1 MKRTLLALGTLVLAW
16 PVPLSLLGAQG
27 VIAGI
32 VTDPGRRP
40 VASAAV
46 RAARDGGTVREALT
60 DGQGA
65 FRLAA
70 LPAGLYTVTVR
81 RVGYREAELPLVRV
95 AEGQT
100 VSLSVVLT
108 QAARQLSTIQVVSS
122 PTAVDVSRP
131 DLTISIDRRFS
142 ALLPSAREASSLIA
156 VVPGARKD
164 QLWGGAPGVSN
175 DYQLDGVSMSHPG
188 IGGDVLAL
196 SVDWIERVEVG
207 GLGLGAEHGDFQGG
221 VVNAITRTGTNER
234 QGALR
239 LNFDSERLTASN
251 LVRDEIGLE
260 PAGRREVGGELLGP
274 IVRDRL
280 FYFIGG
286 QMVEHRLRA
295 PDLSTPA
302 RDFQR
307 VRERHRDGRGLAKL
321 TWLPASGQRLDV
333 LGGLSVLDVDNAGL
347 DGVNDA
353 TALGRRERPTVFY
366 ELAWSS
372 AGSSAGSLVLKVAGF
387 RASDTRRGYAG
398 PDVPGVQLMQ
408 AGLMPAYQNASF
420 DERRDPSRAGGTVE
434 WTRALRAAGTDHR
447 LVVGGEVSRGGWREE
462 RTRNGGMT
470 WRPYPAFLT
479 SFDPRNATTWRTVGS
494 DWGGEVR
501 LRSDVASEAL
511 FAQDYVAIGSR
522 LTVTPGL
529 RYGHWS
535 GFLRPHCGSVS
546 PCYRFEAVRD
556 DAVDP
561 RIGLA
566 WDVRGR
572 GDLAL
577 KAHWGRYHQGMHALF
592 FDRAHGANVY
602 TNERF
607 YYAGPQLVSGLQT
620 FTVAERDD
628 PRTGF
633 STTWR
638 EFIRDEV
645 GRVERY
651 RQPYVDQLVV
661 GIEKA
666 FGASWKGA
674 LLFTDRVNRDIVGL
688 VDRNRSSNYTRVHDT
703 RVEHRFVNGRVRDAH
718 GNRLVLPLLYVANK
732 DIREYL
738 LDCLPGPTDPCR
750 VFGLTRADLGRIP
763 WNPDIVLTTVP
774 DARRHYRQLTGSLR
788 ARHDWWEGEGSLTV
802 ARLRGNVPGVT
813 GYGTAGTRFSAGAFV
828 RPNEAINASGPLPDA
843 LELQGRVWLTARL
856 PKSLQAGV
864 LFTHTRGERFAP
876 SFEINERYVYL
887 DSTGALIP
895 YRVFTS
901 VLGQSV
907 FVEPRGSR
915 RYGSREEMDLR
926 VEWRWGRHVIS
937 ADAFNVLFSNA
948 ITLINTNIGDES
960 PSDPNS
966 FFAAT
971 RRRVAPPTVRLGIRS
986 EWGR

>member
-1 MKRTLLALGTLVLAW
+1 MKRTLLALGTLVLAGTI
-16 PVPLSLLGAQG
+16 PRSVLLAQG
-27 VIAGI
+27 AIVGI
-32 VTDPGRRP
+32 VVDAERRP
-40 VASAAV
+40 VAATAV
-46 RAARDGGTVREALT
+46 RAVRDGEVVRDGLT

-65 FRLAA
+65 FRLAG

-81 RVGYREAELPLVRV
+81 RVGHREAELPFVRV
-95 AEGQT
+95 ADGQT

-131 DLTISIDRRFS
+131 DLTMSIDRSFS
-142 ALLPSAREASSLIA
+142 ALLPSTREASGLIA

-175 DYQLDGVSMSHPG
+175 DYQLDGISMSHPG

-221 VVNAITRTGTNER
+221 VVNAITRTGTSQR

-239 LNFDSERLTASN
+239 MSVESERLTASN
-251 LVRDEIGLE
+251 LVRDDVGLE
-260 PAGRREVGGELLGP
+260 PAGRREAGGELLGP
-274 IVRDRL
+274 IARDRL
-280 FYFIGG
+280 FYFVAG
-286 QMVEHRLRA
+286 QLVEHRLRA
-295 PDLSTPA
+295 PDPATPA

-333 LGGLSVLDVDNAGL
+333 LGGLSVLGIEHAGI
-347 DGVNDA
+347 DGVDDA
-353 TALGRRERPTVFY
+353 TALSRIDRPTVFY
-366 ELAWSS
+366 EVAWTS
-372 AGSSAGSLVLKVAGF
+372 AATSRGSIAVKLAGF
-387 RASDTRRGYAG
+387 RASETRRGYAG
-398 PDVPGVQLMQ
+398 PGVPGVQVMQ
-408 AGLMPAYQNASF
+408 AGLMPAFQNAPF
-420 DERRDPSRAGGTVE
+420 DERREPSRAGATVE
-434 WTRALRAAGTDHR
+434 WTRVLRAAGAQHR
-447 LVVGGEVSRGGWREE
+447 LVLGGEASRGAWRDE

-470 WRPYPAFLT
+470 WRPYTAVLAT
-479 SFDPRNATTWRTVGS
+479 VDPLDATTWRTVGS
-494 DWGGEVR
+494 DWGGDVR
-501 LRSDVASEAL
+501 LHSDVTSEAL
-511 FAQDYVAIGSR
+511 FAQDYIAIGSR

-529 RYGHWS
+529 RFGRWS
-535 GFLRPHCGSVS
+535 GFLRPACGSVS

-556 DAVDP
+556 DAADP

-566 WDVRGR
+566 WDVTGR

-607 YYAGPQLVSGLQT
+607 YHTGPRVISGLQT

-638 EFIRDEV
+638 EFIRDET
-645 GRVERY
+645 GRVEHY

-666 FGASWKGA
+666 FGASWKGT

-688 VDRNRSSNYTRVHDT
+688 VDRNLRSNYTRVHDT

-718 GNRLVLPLLYVANK
+718 GNPLVLPLLYVANT
-732 DIREYL
+732 DIRDL
-738 LDCLPGPTDPCR
+738 LVDCIPGPTEPCR
-750 VFGLTRADLGRIP
+750 VFGFTRADLDRIP
-763 WNPDIVLTTVP
+763 WNPDVALTTVP

-788 ARHDWWEGEGSLTV
+788 ARHDWWQGEGSLTV
-802 ARLRGNVPGVT
+802 ARLRGNVAGVT
-813 GYGTAGTRFSAGAFV
+813 GYGAAGTRFSAGPFV

-843 LELQGRVWLTARL
+843 LELQGKVWLTARL
-856 PKSLQAGV
+856 PGSLEAGV

-876 SFEINERYVYL
+876 SFEINERYLYL

-895 YRVFTS
+895 YRAFTS

-915 RYGSREEMDLR
+915 QYGSREEMDLH
-926 VEWRWGRHVIS
+926 VEWRRGRHVLS
-937 ADAFNVLFSNA
+937 ADAFNILFSNA

-966 FFAAT
+966 YFAAI
-971 RRRVAPPTVRLGIRS
+971 RRRVAPPTVRLGIRT
-986 EWGR
+986 ELGR